1 MTKTTSKKAVDQRTL
16 NEVVLSMEANMV
28 RTGSYRIADVRR
40 LIGDPLKGTGI
51 SVPVPPSPPI
61 RKR

>member
-1 MTKTTSKKAVDQRTL
+1 MTKTTTKKAVDQRTL

-40 LIGDPLKGTGI
+40 LIGDPVKGTGI
-51 SVPVPPSPPI
+51 SIPMPPPPPI